1 MATNVVLP
9 ALGMAQETGK
19 VVRWLKAEGEQV
31 IKGEPLAEIETDKA
45 TVELEAPATGVLVK
59 VTAAS
64 DKDIP
69 VGQVIAMIVAP
80 GESPQPQGRG
90 QASPLHFAASAR
102 EDAMV
107 RASTDG
113 HEAPRTGAG
122 RTSGVAIS
130 PLAERIAADLNVDL
144 SLITPLGRRIQKA
157 DVLAYIQDQ
166 KKDTPDVLNE
176 LALYSQPRLAAAS
189 PKARRLA
196 GEQGKDVTAIKGSG
210 PEGAVL
216 AADVLAAGRP
226 EAGLAPALV
235 TGPVPARED
244 SQATIAGSGRGQA
257 SPLHFAA
264 PAREDT
270 AAIVTGELP
279 LSNIWRIMAERT
291 TQSWTSVPHF
301 YLVREVNAGRL
312 IAWREQTLKRPAAK
326 VTYTDLLVT
335 IVAAAL
341 RMHPRLN
348 ATWSEGKVTLKQE
361 VHIGLAVAV
370 EEGLVVPVIHQAD
383 KLSLGEIARQREE
396 LVTKAHAG
404 KLRPQDISGGT
415 FTISNLGMYGVDAFN
430 AIINQ
435 PQVAILAVGRIA
447 ERVVPLN
454 GQPAVQ
460 PMVLLTLSCD
470 HRAVDGAR
478 GAQFLDT
485 VAALIEEPLGL
496 LG

>member
-1 MATNVVLP
+1 
-9 ALGMAQETGK
+9 
-19 VVRWLKAEGEQV
+19 
-31 IKGEPLAEIETDKA
+31 
-45 TVELEAPATGVLVK
+45 
-59 VTAAS
+59 
-64 DKDIP
+64 
-69 VGQVIAMIVAP
+69 
-80 GESPQPQGRG
+80 
-90 QASPLHFAASAR
+90 
-102 EDAMV
+102 
-107 RASTDG
+107 
-113 HEAPRTGAG
+113 
-122 RTSGVAIS
+122 
-130 PLAERIAADLNVDL
+130 
-144 SLITPLGRRIQKA
+144 
-157 DVLAYIQDQ
+157 
-166 KKDTPDVLNE
+166 
-176 LALYSQPRLAAAS
+176 
-189 PKARRLA
+189 
-196 GEQGKDVTAIKGSG
+196 
-210 PEGAVL
+210 
-216 AADVLAAGRP
+216 
-226 EAGLAPALV
+226 
-235 TGPVPARED
+235 
-244 SQATIAGSGRGQA
+244 
-257 SPLHFAA
+257 
-264 PAREDT
+264 
-270 AAIVTGELP
+270 LP

-312 IAWREQTLKRPAAK
+312 IAWREQMLKRSAAK

-348 ATWSEGKVTLKQE
+348 ASWSEGKVTLKQE

-370 EEGLVVPVIHQAD
+370 EEGLVVPVIHQSD
-383 KLSLGEIARQREE
+383 KLNLSEIAQQREE
-396 LVTKAHAG
+396 LVTKAQAG

-460 PMVLLTLSCD
+460 PMLLLTLSCD

>member
-1 MATNVVLP
+1 MRGRPQYRRPTMATNVILP

-31 IKGEPLAEIETDKA
+31 MKGDPLAEIETDKA
-45 TVELEAPATGVLVK
+45 TVELEAPATGVLAN
-59 VTAAS
+59 VTAAG
-64 DKDIP
+64 DEDIP

-90 QASPLHFAASAR
+90 LRNVGAGLAPAR
-102 EDAMV
+102 EGAMV
-107 RASTDG
+107 QASTDG

-122 RTSGVAIS
+122 GTSGVAIS

-176 LALYSQPRLAAAS
+176 LALYSQPRLPAAS

-196 GEQGKDVTAIKGSG
+196 GEQGKDIAAIRGSE
-210 PEGAVL
+210 PAGAVL
-216 AADVLAAGRP
+216 AADVLAAGR
-226 EAGLAPALV
+226 
-235 TGPVPARED
+235 
-244 SQATIAGSGRGQA
+244 
-257 SPLHFAA
+257 A

-270 AAIVTGELP
+270 PATIAGELP
-279 LSNIWRIMAERT
+279 LSSIWRIMAERT

-301 YLVREVNAGRL
+301 YLVREVNASRL
-312 IAWREQTLKRPAAK
+312 ITWREQILKRSAEK
-326 VTYTDLLVT
+326 VTYTDLLVK

-341 RMHPRLN
+341 RIHPRLN
-348 ATWSEGKVTLKQE
+348 ASWSTGKVTLKQE

-383 KLSLGEIARQREE
+383 KLSLSAIAQRREE
-396 LVTKAHAG
+396 LVTKAQAG

-415 FTISNLGMYGVDAFN
+415 FTISNLGKYGVDAFN

-447 ERVVPLN
+447 ERVVPVN

-460 PMVLLTLSCD
+460 PMALLTLSCD

-478 GAQFLDT
+478 GARFPDT

-496 LG
+496 LD

>member
-1 MATNVVLP
+1 MATNVILP

-19 VVRWLKAEGEQV
+19 VVRWLKTEGEQV
-31 IKGEPLAEIETDKA
+31 TKGEPLAEIETDKA
-45 TVELEAPATGVLVK
+45 TVELEAPATGMLAK
-59 VTAAS
+59 VSAAI
-64 DKDIP
+64 DEDIP
-69 VGQVIAMIVAP
+69 VGQVIAMIMAP
-80 GESPQPQGRG
+80 GESPQKI
-90 QASPLHFAASAR
+90 ASEFPPVEPAGTI
-102 EDAMV
+102 E

-113 HEAPRTGAG
+113 HEEPPTGAG
-122 RTSGVAIS
+122 RTPGIAIS
-130 PLAERIAADLNVDL
+130 PLAERMAADLNVDL
-144 SLITPLGRRIQKA
+144 SLITPIGRRIQKA
-157 DVLAYIQDQ
+157 DVLAYMQDQ
-166 KKDTPDVLNE
+166 KKDIPDVLNE
-176 LALYSQPRLAAAS
+176 LALYSQSRLTAAS

-196 GEQGKDVTAIKGSG
+196 GEQGKDITAIKGSG

-216 AADVLAAGRP
+216 AADVLAADVWAAGRP
-226 EAGLAPALV
+226 QGA
-235 TGPVPARED
+235 
-244 SQATIAGSGRGQA
+244 
-257 SPLHFAA
+257 PLHFAT
-264 PAREDT
+264 PIHEDT
-270 AAIVTGELP
+270 PSPITGELP

-301 YLVREVNAGRL
+301 YLVREVNASRL
-312 IAWREQTLKRPAAK
+312 ITWREQILKRSAEK
-326 VTYTDLLVT
+326 ITYTDLLVK
-335 IVAAAL
+335 IVAASL
-341 RMHPRLN
+341 RIHPRLN
-348 ATWSEGKVTLKQE
+348 ASWSAGKVTVKEE

-383 KLSLGEIARQREE
+383 KLSLSDLAQRREE
-396 LVTKAHAG
+396 LVTRAQAG

-435 PQVAILAVGRIA
+435 PQVAIVAVGRIA
-447 ERVVPLN
+447 ERVVPVN

-485 VAALIEEPLGL
+485 MAAFIEEPLGL

>member
-1 MATNVVLP
+1 MATNVILP

-31 IKGEPLAEIETDKA
+31 MKGELLAEIETDKA
-45 TVELEAPATGVLVK
+45 TVELEAPATGVLAN

-69 VGQVIAMIVAP
+69 VGQVIAMIVSP

-90 QASPLHFAASAR
+90 LRNVGAGLAPAREAAIDRASA
-102 EDAMV
+102 
-107 RASTDG
+107 DG
-113 HEAPRTGAG
+113 REAPRTGAG

-130 PLAERIAADLNVDL
+130 SLAERIAADLNVDL

-166 KKDTPDVLNE
+166 KKDIPDVLNE

-196 GEQGKDVTAIKGSG
+196 GEQGKDITAIKGSG

-226 EAGLAPALV
+226 QGSPVHVGA
-235 TGPVPARED
+235 GPVPARED
-244 SQATIAGSGRGQA
+244 SQATIAG
-257 SPLHFAA
+257 
-264 PAREDT
+264 
-270 AAIVTGELP
+270 ELT

-312 IAWREQTLKRPAAK
+312 IAWREQTLKRSAAK
-326 VTYTDLLVT
+326 VTYTDLLVK

-348 ATWSEGKVTLKQE
+348 ASWSEGKVTLKQE

-383 KLSLGEIARQREE
+383 KLSLGEIAQQREE
-396 LVTKAHAG
+396 LVTKAQAG

-485 VAALIEEPLGL
+485 VAALLEEPLG
-496 LG
+496 

>member
-1 MATNVVLP
+1 
-9 ALGMAQETGK
+9 MAQETGK
-19 VVRWLKAEGEQV
+19 VVRWLKTEGEQV

-45 TVELEAPATGVLVK
+45 TVELEAPASGVLAN

-64 DKDIP
+64 DEDIP

-80 GESPQPQGRG
+80 GESPPHGAINRG
-90 QASPLHFAASAR
+90 PSINRGPTTPAQSRPYESMPAEPPGAPER
-102 EDAMV
+102 T
-107 RASTDG
+107 STDG
-113 HEAPRTGAG
+113 HEAPPTGAG
-122 RTSGVAIS
+122 RTPGI
-130 PLAERIAADLNVDL
+130 
-144 SLITPLGRRIQKA
+144 
-157 DVLAYIQDQ
+157 
-166 KKDTPDVLNE
+166 
-176 LALYSQPRLAAAS
+176 AAAS

-196 GEQGKDVTAIKGSG
+196 GEQGKDITAIKGSG

-216 AADVLAAGRP
+216 AADVLAAVQP
-226 EAGLAPALV
+226 LQSPIHVEAGTSP
-235 TGPVPARED
+235 PRE
-244 SQATIAGSGRGQA
+244 G
-257 SPLHFAA
+257 
-264 PAREDT
+264 T
-270 AAIVTGELP
+270 AAIVTGELT
-279 LSNIWRIMAERT
+279 LSNTWRIMAERT

-312 IAWREQTLKRPAAK
+312 LAWREQSLRRSAAK
-326 VTYTDLLVT
+326 ITYTDLLVKIASAT
-335 IVAAAL
+335 L
-341 RMHPRLN
+341 RVHPRLN
-348 ATWSEGKVTLKQE
+348 ASWSEGKVTLKQE
-361 VHIGLAVAV
+361 IHVGLAVAV

-383 KLSLGEIARQREE
+383 RLSLGELARQREE

-404 KLRPQDISGGT
+404 KLRPQDVSGGT

-447 ERVVPLN
+447 ERVVPVN

-460 PMVLLTLSCD
+460 PMILLTLSCD

-485 VAALIEEPLGL
+485 VAAFIEEPLGL